1 MSEKSSAA
9 RRTPRGWWNWIV
21 VALGLLTL
29 PVAAQHRSRESEKK
43 RPPVSTKAKPGP
55 RKSSK
60 QPEKPAVKS
69 TAKSTSGAKS
79 TARSRSKPTAGV
91 AAPRTRRRAESE
103 PTPVRSTR
111 NRRARRDPAV
121 AAELAKSKAQL
132 EREKRDNERRAQEA
146 NRILAQTRQRKQ
158 ASLGQLNAL
167 QEKIQVQ
174 QGVIGTI
181 ASEVK
186 YLDRD
191 VRHTEEHVGTLRLDL
206 AALKQEYGR
215 MIYAASKSA
224 NATDKL
230 LFLFAAESFNQFA
243 MRLRYLRQYA
253 TVRRGQA
260 AEIAA
265 TQAALHQQLTGLTQ
279 KRQSK
284 QQLLGAEVAEKTSLV
299 GLKTEQDQVVRQLS
313 QQETQL
319 QREVA
324 ERQRAVARLD
334 QLIAEKVRA
343 EIARAAREAR
353 LAEARRAAAARRT
366 AAAAAERRTSEAT
379 GERRPATEAETDEA
393 TAEETAESGARSER
407 LSPTP
412 EAARLSASFAG
423 NRGRLPWPVSR
434 GFVTERFGR
443 HRHPVLK
450 NVTVENHGIDIQTAD
465 GETARAVFAGKVLT
479 VAQVPGMNSIVMI
492 QHGEFFTVYAK
503 LHNVQVRTGQQVD
516 VRDALGTVFT
526 APDGTTELQFQLW
539 RNSRDLNPEAWLG
552 HR

>member
-1 MSEKSSAA
+1 MRLLLS
-9 RRTPRGWWNWIV
+9 
-21 VALGLLTL
+21 GLLLMLATL
-29 PVAAQHRSRESEKK
+29 AASAQNRTRERTKK
-43 RPPVSTKAKPGP
+43 RPGTTVRAKT
-55 RKSSK
+55 RA
-60 QPEKPAVKS
+60 QPERKTSAGKRTKVGTQTSTRTRTADTGSSRNRRPAPV
-69 TAKSTSGAKS
+69 AVRPTSRRPS
-79 TARSRSKPTAGV
+79 RPSRS
-91 AAPRTRRRAESE
+91 
-103 PTPVRSTR
+103 
-111 NRRARRDPAV
+111 RRARRADPAV
-121 AAELAKSKAQL
+121 VAELAKSKAQL
-132 EREKRDNERRAQEA
+132 EREKRENERRAQEA

-191 VRHTEEHVGTLRLDL
+191 VRHTEEHVGELRLDL

-215 MIYAASKSA
+215 MIYAASKSV

-253 TVRRGQA
+253 EVRRRQA
-260 AEIAA
+260 SEIAA
-265 TQAALHQQLTGLTQ
+265 TQQSLQQQLAGLTH

-299 GLKTEQDQVVRQLS
+299 SLKTEQDQVVRQLS

-324 ERQRAVARLD
+324 ERQQAVARLD
-334 QLIAEKVRA
+334 ALIAEKVRA
-343 EIARAAREAR
+343 EIARAARA
-353 LAEARRAAAARRT
+353 ARRAEARRT
-366 AAAAAERRTSEAT
+366 AAARGTSNAAERRTSEAT
-379 GERRPATEAETDEA
+379 GETRASDADDDVPTDE
-393 TAEETAESGARSER
+393 EPVETATSSRSSGRMA
-407 LSPTP
+407 LTP
-412 EAARLSASFAG
+412 EATRLSASFAG

-434 GFVTERFGR
+434 GFVAERFGR

-465 GETARAVFAGKVLT
+465 GEAARAVFAGRVLAVT
-479 VAQVPGMNSIVMI
+479 PVPGMNTIVMI

-503 LHNVQVRTGQQVD
+503 LHNVRVRAGQTVD
-516 VRDALGTVFT
+516 VRETLGTVFT

-539 RNSRDLNPEAWLG
+539 KNAKDLNPETWLG
-552 HR
+552 RR